1 MRTTL
6 SATARH
12 RLLLGGQV
20 ALAVG
25 LVAILALEVRR
36 SWADIGPR
44 VADMDLRSVALATL
58 AVAVYYLAF
67 VPGWMVLLRG
77 AGLRLGYRA
86 ALRAEMLSMLAKYIP
101 GGIWTP
107 AARLIVTRRHGLPN
121 GPVLITVGYEAGLS
135 AIAGVVVF
143 AVALP
148 LQDDVELP
156 VPGWSIAAFAGVLL
170 LLMHP
175 RVASRVF
182 DRVLQ
187 RFDGS
192 TVPRLPLRT
201 LLLTFGWYVV
211 TWLVSGLALTLMV
224 RAVADIPLTS
234 APYLGGVS
242 AIGAIVAVLV
252 VFAPSGLGVREGATY
267 LLLLTVVDPAGAL
280 VVVALNRLLITAVEV
295 VLLAAVG
302 GLGRSTHVRDELRAT
317 RAAPADL
324 SVADTPGADDVPR
337 LGSARP
343 PGR

>member
-1 MRTTL
+1 MRTSL
-6 SATARH
+6 SAAARH

-20 ALAVG
+20 ALGAG
-25 LVAILALEVRR
+25 LVGFLGLEVWR
-36 SWADIGPR
+36 SWAEIRPR
-44 VADMDLRSVALATL
+44 VADMDWRYVALAAL
-58 AVAVYYLAF
+58 AVAAYYMAF
-67 VPGWMVLLRG
+67 VPGWMLLLRG
-77 AGLRLGYRA
+77 AGMRLGYRQ
-86 ALRAEMLSMLAKYIP
+86 ALGAEMLSMLAKYIP

-107 AARLIVTRRHGLPN
+107 AARLLVTRRAGLPN
-121 GPVLITVGYEAGLS
+121 GPVLITVLYEAGLS

-143 AVALP
+143 ALALP
-148 LQDDVELP
+148 LQDDVQLP
-156 VPGWSIAAFAGVLL
+156 VPAWSIVAFAAVL

-175 RVASRVF
+175 RVAPRVF
-182 DRVLQ
+182 DRLL
-187 RFDGS
+187 RRIDGS
-192 TVPRLPLRT
+192 AVPRLPLRT
-201 LLLTFGWYVV
+201 LGLTFCWYLL

-302 GLGRSTHVRDELRAT
+302 GLRRGARVRDELRETSLPTAGLT
-317 RAAPADL
+317 
-324 SVADTPGADDVPR
+324 VADGPER
-337 LGSARP
+337 
-343 PGR
+343 